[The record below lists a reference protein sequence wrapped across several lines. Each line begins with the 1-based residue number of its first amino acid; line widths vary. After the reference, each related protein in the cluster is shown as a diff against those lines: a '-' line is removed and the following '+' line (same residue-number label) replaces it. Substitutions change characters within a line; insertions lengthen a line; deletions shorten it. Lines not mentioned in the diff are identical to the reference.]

1 MKINSFEYK
10 DHSIDWTLE
19 PIQFHALTLLVGA
32 SGVGKTRILKAI
44 LDLKKIARGASL
56 NGVEWKIK
64 FTTQDDSICEWSGL
78 FENKGFFIKSPIV
91 DSEKDDEKDRPNIE
105 FEQLLV
111 NNKLIINRDKN
122 GILFNDSKTVK
133 LSQKESVIS
142 LLKEEDQIKLIHRGF
157 SQILFDD
164 STKDKHEF
172 LFNLFDE
179 SIDSKCRNYLDLDSI
194 RNSDENLKTKLYL
207 TYVIVHEKFEEIRS
221 SFIDVFP
228 YVDDLKIEPL
238 NYKDKKIPRF
248 LNEIPFIQIK
258 ENGIQNW
265 IDERMMSSGMYRTL
279 IHIAELYLCAD
290 GTVILIDE
298 FENSLGINCIDEIAN
313 SIVSYKRALQFIITS
328 HHPYIIN
335 NISPDNWK
343 LITRKAGV
351 VKNYNAADFNIGKS
365 KHEAFTQLINLD
377 QYLEGVEP

>member
-248 LNEIPFIQIK
+248 LHEIPFIQIK